1 MMHYHKSKTALFTDY
16 QMKVVTTWEKSTDAK
31 QPNSERI
38 YNYQQWNIILIE
50 SFIQLPH

>member
-38 YNYQQWNIILIE
+38 YNYQQ
-50 SFIQLPH
+50 